1 MPPQWEREFGGENAA
16 VDFIY
21 IAALPRLVYASIV
34 GIRMALVMMAE
45 LKLVHGTS
53 RIMKSWLTKKQD
65 EETREA
71 VALGCRN
78 HGGVGTVVGGMGTKE
93 VVWETLMVRNRRS
106 GVGTVVVVWNRR
118 SGLGPKWWEP
128 VGGGDR
134 RSGLGTEVV
143 VWNRWWWEPKKWR
156 VSRCGVGT
164 VVGPKK
170 RWGPKYW
177 FRNRRSGAETV
188 VVVWDRGSGAETVV
202 RYGTEEAVR
211 RPL

>member
-78 HGGVGTVVGGMGTKE
+78 RSE
-93 VVWETLMVRNRRS
+93 NRCWWYGNQRS
-106 GVGTVVVVWNRR
+106 GVGNADGAEPKKWCGNRC
-118 SGLGPKWWEP
+118 GGMEPKKWF
-128 VGGGDR
+128 
-134 RSGLGTEVV
+134 GTEVV
-143 VWNRWWWEPKKWR
+143 GTRWWWGPKKWFGNR
-156 VSRCGVGT
+156 SSGLEPL
-164 VVGPKK
+164 VV
-170 RWGPKYW
+170 
-177 FRNRRSGAETV
+177 
-188 VVVWDRGSGAETVV
+188 
-202 RYGTEEAVR
+202 GTEEVAC
-211 RPL
+211 

>member
-16 VDFIY
+16 VDCIY

-78 HGGVGTVVGGMGTKE
+78 RSG
-93 VVWETLMVRNRRS
+93 VVWEPWL
-106 GVGTVVVVWNRR
+106 VV
-118 SGLGPKWWEP
+118 
-128 VGGGDR
+128 
-134 RSGLGTEVV
+134 
-143 VWNRWWWEPKKWR
+143 
-156 VSRCGVGT
+156 
-164 VVGPKK
+164 
-170 RWGPKYW
+170 
-177 FRNRRSGAETV
+177 
-188 VVVWDRGSGAETVV
+188 
-202 RYGTEEAVR
+202 
-211 RPL
+211 